1 MRQLVYRLCYTNRLF
16 QVLAQLSIPTTESEL
31 NYYHEKLN
39 TRVDSR
45 VTKQLK
51 IYDLGNYLIS
61 REFQKSLKLENPQL
75 ATQMPKNLL

>member
-1 MRQLVYRLCYTNRLF
+1 MTQLVYQVCYTNRLF
-16 QVLAQLSIPTTESEL
+16 QVLAQLPIPTTESEL

-51 IYDLGNYLIS
+51 IYDLGNYVIS